1 LKQTPNIV
9 IVVGA
14 RPNFMK
20 IAPIVRNAASR
31 KIKANFRIFH
41 TGQHYDENMNDVF
54 FRQLNIPEPDVF
66 LEGTFGSHARQTH
79 SIMVGFEDYC
89 LRNLPD
95 MTIVVGDVNSTL
107 ACALVSKK
115 LKIDVA
121 HVEAGLRSGDK
132 AMPEEIN
139 RIATDAISDLFFA
152 SEPSAVD
159 NLQKEGHSKEVIHH
173 VGNVMIDSL
182 FYHLDEIALRPTA
195 NSPMEALKRSLKDY
209 CVVTLHRPSNVDVSD
224 RLKLICDTLNEVAKI
239 YPIIFPVHPRTQ
251 KLLEES
257 GKKFSPNIHLLQP
270 LPYLDFLNLWKD
282 ASAVITDSGGL
293 QEETTAIGVPCF
305 TLRENTERPITIFE
319 GTNTLVGDNMEKL
332 KNELSDLRNAKKKN
346 NSSSCPMLWD
356 GQASNRILDIVTE
369 HLNV

>member
-1 LKQTPNIV
+1 MFID
-9 IVVGA
+9 IIAGA

-41 TGQHYDENMNDVF
+41 TGQHYDENMNGVF

-66 LEGTFGSHARQTH
+66 LEGTSGSHARQTH

-89 LRNLPD
+89 LRNSPD

-132 AMPEEIN
+132 VMPEEIN

-152 SEPSAVD
+152 SEPSAID
-159 NLQKEGHSKEVIHH
+159 NLQKEGHPKELIHH

-182 FYHLDEIALRPTA
+182 FYHLDEIASRPRA
-195 NSPMEALKRSLKDY
+195 NSPIEALKRSLKDY
-209 CVVTLHRPSNVDVSD
+209 CVVTLHRPSNVDVSW
-224 RLKLICDTLNEVAKI
+224 LHHSE
-239 YPIIFPVHPRTQ
+239 
-251 KLLEES
+251 KLLHIYDTGEILTYTETRMQWDEKQLTS
-257 GKKFSPNIHLLQP
+257 LQALQYP
-270 LPYLDFLNLWKD
+270 GGSKGGRWSSLWRYR
-282 ASAVITDSGGL
+282 G
-293 QEETTAIGVPCF
+293 
-305 TLRENTERPITIFE
+305 
-319 GTNTLVGDNMEKL
+319 
-332 KNELSDLRNAKKKN
+332 
-346 NSSSCPMLWD
+346 
-356 GQASNRILDIVTE
+356 
-369 HLNV
+369 